1 MRGCRG
7 RPLVG
12 VRNYTVPSA
21 VRTSAACIGYT
32 SDIFAKGDGDQKSAA
47 ERTEAERSHQRRAE
61 VRSFIV
67 QLCRSGSGCGASD
80 GFRWRLV
87 SGD

>member
-1 MRGCRG
+1 MRGRRR

-32 SDIFAKGDGDQKSAA
+32 SDIFAKGDADQKHAA

-61 VRSFIV
+61 VRS
-67 QLCRSGSGCGASD
+67 QTLASSWLRV
-80 GFRWRLV
+80 GLV
-87 SGD
+87 SGPGFGV

>member
-1 MRGCRG
+1 MRGCRR

-32 SDIFAKGDGDQKSAA
+32 SDIFAKGDADQKHAA

-61 VRSFIV
+61 VRSQPLHV
-67 QLCRSGSGCGASD
+67 VASWLRV
-80 GFRWRLV
+80 GLV
-87 SGD
+87 SGAGFGV